1 VQHLYLVSPSGTQA
15 LNLLS
20 AHFTTSPASV
30 ASAVKTAKSDDAK
43 ISLLSVILPV
53 VFGLAGI
60 LVLIAGI
67 VLVRSRAEY
76 EYEDEDEASYEGGE
90 VTA

>member
-1 VQHLYLVSPSGTQA
+1 
-15 LNLLS
+15 
-20 AHFTTSPASV
+20 
-30 ASAVKTAKSDDAK
+30 
-43 ISLLSVILPV
+43 V